1 MAASFIDDALIFS
14 FGNVDSTSLIFIKS
28 RHSSLKTIGIFFSQ
42 KKLAIPDL
50 QTSSILNRRLLAI

>member
-28 RHSSLKTIGIFFSQ
+28 RHDNLNTIGMLFSQ
-42 KKLAIPDL
+42 KNDNSVKD
-50 QTSSILNRRLLAI
+50 TGNS